1 MRAGVVIS
9 AQPGVEELAVR
20 AEELGLHSFWV
31 YDTPMVN
38 GDPFVALSLCA
49 KATRRIRLGIG
60 VTSPA
65 LRSAPATASGL
76 ASLNAL
82 APGRIICG
90 VGTGNTARRTLGMP
104 PTTVARLENFTAALQ
119 DLCAGRSTEY
129 REGDRVRDIRFLHAG
144 AHVNTA
150 DPIEFVVAALHGPK
164 AAAVA
169 GRRGTGLI
177 SVGLLDPTAWHAL
190 HETRRDAA
198 QGTSRGPDSPT
209 GSRADSTDSRADYAG
224 SKADTTDSPVNSP
237 DSRVNSPDSRVNSY
251 VVTPLHLLDEHEDPH
266 GVAARDATGHLVLS
280 LLTFAAD
287 TAADTPALAEQLAP
301 EEREAVRRLLDRRG
315 TTATAPDRHTKL
327 YPNYLE
333 RVAPQDRDLVLPSL
347 MDTLALVGTRDDL
360 LARITTL
367 EQAGVDELLIQPV
380 IDPPTEMARLAKL
393 LT

>member
-1 MRAGVVIS
+1 MRAGVVVA
-9 AQPGVEELAVR
+9 AQPGVEDLAVR

-31 YDTPMVN
+31 YDTPMVH

-60 VTSPA
+60 VTSA
-65 LRSAPATASGL
+65 GLRSAPAAASGF

-104 PTTVARLENFTAALQ
+104 PTKVAALEDFIAALQ

-144 AHVNTA
+144 AHVNTT

-169 GRRGTGLI
+169 GRHGAGLI

-190 HETRRDAA
+190 HDARRQAA
-198 QGTSRGPDSPT
+198 HSAPRDPDSHT
-209 GSRADSTDSRADYAG
+209 VSRADSYLVTSLHMLHQNED
-224 SKADTTDSPVNSP
+224 P
-237 DSRVNSPDSRVNSY
+237 DSD
-251 VVTPLHLLDEHEDPH
+251 
-266 GVAARDATGHLVLS
+266 AARDATGHLVLS
-280 LLTFAAD
+280 LLD
-287 TAADTPALAEQLAP
+287 YAADTPAFAEQLGP
-301 EEREAVRRLLDRRG
+301 DEREAVRRLLDRRG
-315 TTATAPDRHTKL
+315 TTATAPDRYTKI
-327 YPNYLE
+327 YPGYLG
-333 RVAPQDRDLVLPSL
+333 RIAPQDRDLVLPPL
-347 MDTLALVGTRDDL
+347 MNALALVGTRDDL
-360 LARITTL
+360 LTRITAL

-380 IDPPTEMARLAKL
+380 VDPPAEMAQLAKL

>member
-1 MRAGVVIS
+1 MRAGVVVA
-9 AQPGVEELAVR
+9 AQPGVEDLAVR

-31 YDTPMVN
+31 NDSPMVH

-49 KATRRIRLGIG
+49 KATSRIRLGIG

-65 LRSAPATASGL
+65 LRSAPAAASGL

-90 VGTGNTARRTLGMP
+90 VGTGNTSRRTLGMR
-104 PTTVARLENFTAALQ
+104 PTTAAGLENFTRVLQ

-150 DPIEFVVAALHGPK
+150 DPIEFVVAALLGPK

-177 SVGLLDPTAWHAL
+177 SFGLLDPTAWHAL
-190 HETRRDAA
+190 HDTRRHAA
-198 QGTSRGPDSPT
+198 QGPDSHT
-209 GSRADSTDSRADYAG
+209 GARAD
-224 SKADTTDSPVNSP
+224 
-237 DSRVNSPDSRVNSY
+237 SY
-251 VVTPLHLLDEHEDPH
+251 VVTSLHLLDENEDPH
-266 GVAARDATGHLVLS
+266 GDAARDATGHLVLS
-280 LLTFAAD
+280 LLAFAAD
-287 TAADTPALAEQLAP
+287 TAADTPALAEQLRP

-315 TTATAPDRHTKL
+315 TTATAPDRHIKL
-327 YPNYLE
+327 YPDYLG
-333 RVAPQDRDLVLPSL
+333 RIAPQDRDLVLPSL
-347 MDTLALVGTRDDL
+347 MNTLALVGTREDL

-380 IDPPTEMARLAKL
+380 VDPPTEMAVLTELLA
-393 LT
+393 

>member
-1 MRAGVVIS
+1 MRAGVVVA
-9 AQPGVEELAVR
+9 AQPGVEDLAVR

-31 YDTPMVN
+31 NDTPMVH
-38 GDPFVALSLCA
+38 GDPFVALSLCV
-49 KATRRIRLGIG
+49 KATSRIRLGIG

-65 LRSAPATASGL
+65 LRSAPAAASGL

-90 VGTGNTARRTLGMP
+90 VGTGNTARRTLGMR
-104 PTTVARLENFTAALQ
+104 PTTAAQLENFTVALQ
-119 DLCAGRSTEY
+119 DLCAGRSTAY
-129 REGDRVRDIRFLHAG
+129 REGARVRDIRFLHAG

-150 DPIEFVVAALHGPK
+150 DPIEFVVAALGPQ

-177 SVGLLDPTAWHAL
+177 SFGLLDPTAWQAL
-190 HETRRDAA
+190 HDTRRHAA
-198 QGTSRGPDSPT
+198 HGRLHDPDSH
-209 GSRADSTDSRADYAG
+209 TD
-224 SKADTTDSPVNSP
+224 
-237 DSRVNSPDSRVNSY
+237 SY
-251 VVTPLHLLDEHEDPH
+251 VVTSLHLLDEDEDPH
-266 GVAARDATGHLVLS
+266 SDAARDATGHLVLS
-280 LLTFAAD
+280 LLAFAAD
-287 TAADTPALAEQLAP
+287 TAADTPAFADQLGP

-327 YPNYLE
+327 YPNYLG
-333 RVAPQDRDLVLPSL
+333 RIAPQDRDLVLPSL
-347 MDTLALVGTRDDL
+347 MNALALVGTRDDL

-367 EQAGVDELLIQPV
+367 EQAGIDELLIQPV

>member
-1 MRAGVVIS
+1 MRAGVVVA
-9 AQPGVEELAVR
+9 AQPGVEDLAVR

-31 YDTPMVN
+31 NDTPMVH

-49 KATRRIRLGIG
+49 KATSRIRLGIG

-65 LRSAPATASGL
+65 LRSAPAAASGL

-90 VGTGNTARRTLGMP
+90 VGTGNTARRTLGMR
-104 PTTVARLENFTAALQ
+104 PTTAAGLENFTVALQ

-150 DPIEFVVAALHGPK
+150 DPIEFVVAALLGPK

-177 SVGLLDPTAWHAL
+177 SFGLLDPTAWHTL
-190 HETRRDAA
+190 HDTRRQAA
-198 QGTSRGPDSPT
+198 QGTAPDSH
-209 GSRADSTDSRADYAG
+209 TD
-224 SKADTTDSPVNSP
+224 
-237 DSRVNSPDSRVNSY
+237 SY
-251 VVTPLHLLDEHEDPH
+251 VVTSLHLLDEDEDPQ
-266 GVAARDATGHLVLS
+266 GDAARDATGHLVLS
-280 LLTFAAD
+280 LLAFAAD
-287 TAADTPALAEQLAP
+287 TGADTAALAEQLGP

-327 YPNYLE
+327 YPNYLG
-333 RVAPQDRDLVLPSL
+333 RIAPQDRDLVLPSL
-347 MDTLALVGTRDDL
+347 MNTLALVGTRDDL

-380 IDPPTEMARLAKL
+380 IDPPTEMAQLAKL

>member
-1 MRAGVVIS
+1 MRAGVVVA
-9 AQPGVEELAVR
+9 AQPGVEDLAVR

-31 YDTPMVN
+31 NDTPMVH

-49 KATRRIRLGIG
+49 KATSRIRLGIG

-65 LRSAPATASGL
+65 LRSAPAAASGL

-90 VGTGNTARRTLGMP
+90 VGTGNTARRTLGMR
-104 PTTVARLENFTAALQ
+104 PTTAAQLENFTVALQ
-119 DLCAGRSTEY
+119 DLCAGRSTEH
-129 REGDRVRDIRFLHAG
+129 REGARVRDIRFLHAG

-150 DPIEFVVAALHGPK
+150 DPIEFVVAALGPQ

-177 SVGLLDPTAWHAL
+177 SFGLLDPTAWQAL
-190 HETRRDAA
+190 HDTRRHAA
-198 QGTSRGPDSPT
+198 HSTLHDPDSH
-209 GSRADSTDSRADYAG
+209 TD
-224 SKADTTDSPVNSP
+224 
-237 DSRVNSPDSRVNSY
+237 SY
-251 VVTPLHLLDEHEDPH
+251 VVTSLHLLDEDEDPH
-266 GVAARDATGHLVLS
+266 SDAARDATGHLVLS
-280 LLTFAAD
+280 LLAFAAD
-287 TAADTPALAEQLAP
+287 TAADTPAFADQLGP

-327 YPNYLE
+327 YPNYLG
-333 RVAPQDRDLVLPSL
+333 RIAPQDRDLVLPSL
-347 MDTLALVGTRDDL
+347 MNALALVGTRDDL

-367 EQAGVDELLIQPV
+367 EQAGIDELLIQPV

>member
-1 MRAGVVIS
+1 MRAGIVVS

-31 YDTPMVN
+31 YDTPMVH

-49 KATRRIRLGIG
+49 KATSRIRLGIG

-90 VGTGNTARRTLGMP
+90 VGTGNTARRTVGMRP
-104 PTTVARLENFTAALQ
+104 ATAARLENFTAALQ

-129 REGDRVRDIRFLHAG
+129 REGDRVSDIRFLHTG
-144 AHVNTA
+144 THVNTA
-150 DPIEFVVAALHGPK
+150 DPIEFVVAALLGPK

-177 SVGLLDPTAWHAL
+177 SFGLLDPTAWHTLHATRRQAAQDTPRDPDSYLVTAL
-190 HETRRDAA
+190 HMLAED
-198 QGTSRGPDSPT
+198 
-209 GSRADSTDSRADYAG
+209 
-224 SKADTTDSPVNSP
+224 
-237 DSRVNSPDSRVNSY
+237 
-251 VVTPLHLLDEHEDPH
+251 EDPH
-266 GVAARDATGHLVLS
+266 GDAARDATGHLVLS
-280 LLTFAAD
+280 LLAFAAD
-287 TAADTPALAEQLAP
+287 TAADPNAFAEQLGP
-301 EEREAVRRLLDRRG
+301 EERQAVQRLLDRRG

-327 YPNYLE
+327 YPNYLG
-333 RVAPQDRDLVLPSL
+333 RIAPQDRDLVLPSL
-347 MDTLALVGTRDDL
+347 MNTLALVGARDDL

-380 IDPPTEMARLAKL
+380 TDPPTEMAHLAKL